1 METYFTIKLWA
12 QVYIPL
18 IILGV
23 IIGLYLIICLLAKI
37 SEIGEK
43 IMNRNSDKKDCENDD

>member
-18 IILGV
+18 IILGL
-23 IIGLYLIICLLAKI
+23 IIGLYLILCLLAKI

-43 IMNRNSDKKDCENDD
+43 IMNRNFDEKDCEKDD